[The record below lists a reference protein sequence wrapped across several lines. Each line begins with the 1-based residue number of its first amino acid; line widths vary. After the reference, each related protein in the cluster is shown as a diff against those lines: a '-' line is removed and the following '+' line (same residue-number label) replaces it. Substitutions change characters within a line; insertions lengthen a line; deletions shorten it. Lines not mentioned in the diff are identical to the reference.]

1 MPQIKVGEKTI
12 EVDDNGFIVDPDDWN
27 MEVAHVLAERS
38 ALGPLVEDHW
48 KVIVFV
54 REYYEKYK
62 TAPMLRAISKRTNF
76 AEKKLR
82 TLFPR
87 GCRECMCLIAGLP
100 QPTG

>member
-1 MPQIKVGEKTI
+1 MPQINVDEKTI

-27 MEVAHVLAERS
+27 IAVANVLAERS
-38 ALGPLVEDHW
+38 AFGPLKEDHW

-62 TAPMLRAISKRTNF
+62 TAHMLRAISKQTRF

-82 TLFPR
+82 ILFPS